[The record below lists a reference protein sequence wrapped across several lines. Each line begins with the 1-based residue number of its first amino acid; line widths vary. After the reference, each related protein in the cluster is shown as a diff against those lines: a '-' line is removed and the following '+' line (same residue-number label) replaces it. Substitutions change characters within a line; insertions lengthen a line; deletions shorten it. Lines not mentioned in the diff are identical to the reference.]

1 MIISQSVE
9 FDVILKENLDY
20 KGEKVFTVIYG
31 LQVEQFKDLLVALDE
46 YTSCISHAAACEG
59 YFGE

>member
-1 MIISQSVE
+1 MIISQSAE

-31 LQVEQFKDLLVALDE
+31 LQVEQFEDLLVALDE
-46 YTSCISHAAACEG
+46 YTSCISHAATCEG

>member
-31 LQVEQFKDLLVALDE
+31 LQVEQFEDMLVALDE
-46 YTSCISHAAACEG
+46 YSNCIVHAATCNG
-59 YFGE
+59 YFED